1 MIYNIKSRHYYVLR
15 FLLIIITIFF
25 SINNI
30 FAEETKPWTIG
41 AKAFTYSQDIKR
53 SEYEKAVLKTI
64 PQLILDHLHGLKGR
78 NVPADEL
85 LDRKIDELVKER
97 LALFLELSKES
108 KVRDSYVLKDFSGYQ
123 FKKNISL
130 SEKKI
135 AEIQEKI
142 EANLEQQEKLIAQY
156 KDGNTQFENFALYKN
171 YSDSLFEISDKNTE
185 DDFFSYNFSSEVT
198 KANINGLI
206 TGTIVTYGS
215 YAAVSVELILYPG
228 AKSTGVIT
236 EVGSFSKIETIAKNI
251 AYRLIPKIENSIPCD
266 VTINLVNEDLR
277 KDAKLTVDSTIYDP
291 IPKKLVLSTGV
302 HNLTFECKNFRKES
316 FSYGFGYE
324 KKYVIEIDFVEN
336 VPIQTA
342 FNLKTPIQGNLFY
355 NGTQSDDNVI
365 SVKINNHGVLG
376 YYLTEDENSL
386 FFMIPKE
393 KIENGSSVNLN
404 LINIDV
410 GQNIDK
416 RRKMMYISYSALIC
430 SLPYLF
436 YSYSN
441 YNNLYRSYSTGNHN
455 IDLNELQ
462 TYQTMSYIGI
472 GLSAGIGVWFIY
484 ELVQYLIAAN
494 KALPVEAKK
503 SSVTFEQSVSDFESM
518 QLMFK
523 AMAEEEKKRQEAEK
537 QLEEENKTTEDSLSQ
552 ENIEEKQ

>member
-156 KDGNTQFENFALYKN
+156 KDGNSQFENFALYKN
-171 YSDSLFEISDKNTE
+171 DSDSLFEISDKNTE

-266 VTINLVNEDLR
+266 VTINLVNEELR
-277 KDAKLTVDSTIYDP
+277 KDAKLTVDS
-291 IPKKLVLSTGV
+291 
-302 HNLTFECKNFRKES
+302 KNFRKES